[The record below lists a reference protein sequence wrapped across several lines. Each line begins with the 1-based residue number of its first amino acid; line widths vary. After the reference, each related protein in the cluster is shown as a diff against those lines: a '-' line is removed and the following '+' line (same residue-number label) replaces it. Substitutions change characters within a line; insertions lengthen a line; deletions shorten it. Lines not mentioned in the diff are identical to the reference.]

1 MSIKG
6 YEMNSRNWPKK
17 YKFTVIYFDKK
28 YKHRGFIFHP
38 LVFFFPTFIPT
49 GLQPCRRLKFCHN
62 DFLNIILNKA
72 LSKTFEFSLESVI
85 SFIIICFHFMVSFL
99 SSFHNPWSTLETTV
113 YVLDDFDYSLA
124 IRNKLVAAPLLHLL
138 WLSWWT
144 MVYYSWDGCWDAAA
158 SLSSKW

>member
-1 MSIKG
+1 
-6 YEMNSRNWPKK
+6 MNSRNWPKK
-17 YKFTVIYFDKK
+17 YKFTIIYFDKN

-38 LVFFFPTFIPT
+38 LVFFFPTFKST
-49 GLQPCRRLKFCHN
+49 G
-62 DFLNIILNKA
+62 

-158 SLSSKW
+158 AAAAAAASLSSKW